1 MALQTLEEAKEF
13 VDPELFTVM
22 RLLQENNGLL
32 QSIADCQRTG
42 RIQDAQKLQD
52 LLQKNLVFL
61 SNEVDPSLVAELQT
75 VGICSVNVVLN
86 LLFRILL
93 LSLRRVHRMLRLL
106 LDLLLLNN
114 RCLNKMA
121 ILVPMG

>member
-13 VDPELFTVM
+13 VDPELYTVM

-75 VGICSVNVVLN
+75 VSYANSSSISATPSGYSSSA
-86 LLFRILL
+86 FFE
-93 LSLRRVHRMLRLL
+93 HA
-106 LDLLLLNN
+106 N
-114 RCLNKMA
+114 RC
-121 ILVPMG
+121 VSF